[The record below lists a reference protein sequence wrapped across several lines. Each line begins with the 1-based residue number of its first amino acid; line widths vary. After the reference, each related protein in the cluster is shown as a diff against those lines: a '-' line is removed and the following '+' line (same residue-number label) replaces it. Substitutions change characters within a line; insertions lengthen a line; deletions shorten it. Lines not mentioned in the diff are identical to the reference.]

1 VRCLTIISF
10 YLQALRQELAYASY
24 LNVQSAILPAPRN
37 RDHVASYAR
46 IVNASLKHTPY
57 IHLSIRLPIYN
68 PSVLSPNP
76 TASPS
81 AMVSSLT
88 SESLSPMPSTPRL
101 IVPESSSEM
110 ISAAREE
117 ELNKTWEMW
126 DLIRSICDYD
136 TRLTLSESRILLFGG
151 GHQIHVFSP

>member
-1 VRCLTIISF
+1 
-10 YLQALRQELAYASY
+10 
-24 LNVQSAILPAPRN
+24 
-37 RDHVASYAR
+37 
-46 IVNASLKHTPY
+46 
-57 IHLSIRLPIYN
+57 
-68 PSVLSPNP
+68 
-76 TASPS
+76 
-81 AMVSSLT
+81 MVSSLT